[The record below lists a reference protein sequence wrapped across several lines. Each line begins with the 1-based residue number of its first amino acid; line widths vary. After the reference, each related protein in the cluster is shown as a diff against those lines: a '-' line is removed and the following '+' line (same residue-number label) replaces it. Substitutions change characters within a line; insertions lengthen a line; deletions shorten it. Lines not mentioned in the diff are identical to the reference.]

1 MSKYMTTQT
10 NGDDLERKKFELW
23 LDENSYNKQRDQVGL
38 YQCGFTQI
46 AWMGWLARSKQEEA

>member
-1 MSKYMTTQT
+1 MTTQT
-10 NGDDLERKKFELW
+10 NGDELERKKFEKW

-46 AWMGWLARSKQEEA
+46 AWMGWLARSKQGEA